1 MELET
6 NVMKRSICLTAL
18 LLTISLYLPANGTSD
33 QNEDG
38 WQYFSRMDGFSGVEL
53 KAEAELTL
61 IPGSI
66 WEVRARGDQRD
77 IDDLDIYVS
86 GKNLVIR
93 RESFFSFNSAG
104 ERLEI
109 EVTVPRLSE
118 VTLASS
124 GNVRTEGAFES
135 GDLDLN
141 ISGSGNLFF
150 EGIADALECKL
161 SGSGDLKFRGRS
173 NTLELDTNGSGN
185 ADMEIRTN
193 LVEINLSGSG
203 DAELTGHAD
212 MMDIRII
219 GSGRLQAD
227 DFPVNTAE
235 IKVTGSGDAD
245 VQVSREIE
253 ISITGSGSVYF
264 SGNPEYT
271 DIESSGSGRARSK

>member
-1 MELET
+1 M
-6 NVMKRSICLTAL
+6 AL
-18 LLTISLYLPANGTSD
+18 LLTMSLYLQANGSPD
-33 QNEDG
+33 RNEDG

-77 IDDLDIYVS
+77 IDDLDIYIS

-93 RESFFSFNSAG
+93 RESFFNFTSAG

-124 GNVRTEGAFES
+124 GNVRTDGAFES

-141 ISGSGNLFF
+141 ISGSGNLLF
-150 EGIADALECKL
+150 EGIADALDCRL
-161 SGSGDLKFRGRS
+161 SGSGEMKFRGRS
-173 NTLELDTNGSGN
+173 NSLDLKSTGSGN

-193 LVEINLSGSG
+193 LVDINLTGSG

-212 MMDIRII
+212 MMDIRIT
-219 GSGRLQAD
+219 GSGRLRAD

-235 IKVTGSGDAD
+235 ITITGSGDAD
-245 VQVSREIE
+245 VQVGRELE
-253 ISITGSGSVYF
+253 ISISGSGSVYF
-264 SGNPEYT
+264 SGEPEYT
-271 DIESSGSGRARSK
+271 DIKSSGSGRARSK